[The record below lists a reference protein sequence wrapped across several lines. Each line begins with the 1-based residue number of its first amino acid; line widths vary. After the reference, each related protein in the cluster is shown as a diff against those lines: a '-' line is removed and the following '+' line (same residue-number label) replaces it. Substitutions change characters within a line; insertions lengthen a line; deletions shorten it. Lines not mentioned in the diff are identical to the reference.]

1 VPLAIEMGGAPGFDP
16 SRLGLHAAELGDRLA
31 LLALGATPSALSALL
46 ALANTRLPE
55 AAGSAE
61 RVTATKKV
69 PEAWS
74 LVRFAISDAHFDARH
89 RAGAD
94 RL

>member
-1 VPLAIEMGGAPGFDP
+1 
-16 SRLGLHAAELGDRLA
+16 
-31 LLALGATPSALSALL
+31 
-46 ALANTRLPE
+46 
-55 AAGSAE
+55 
-61 RVTATKKV
+61 V
-69 PEAWS
+69 PESWS